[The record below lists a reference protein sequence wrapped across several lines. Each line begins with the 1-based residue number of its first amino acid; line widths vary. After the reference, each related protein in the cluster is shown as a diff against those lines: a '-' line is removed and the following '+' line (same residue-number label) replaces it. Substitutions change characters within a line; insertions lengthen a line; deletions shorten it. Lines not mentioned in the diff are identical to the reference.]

1 MPNSPKPLRIS
12 DVRERNEKLV
22 LRIVH
27 SAGSPGISQ
36 SEVVQAT
43 GLKAPTIFRI
53 FSSLEEAGYIQALGR
68 EANPSDDG
76 ARQERKGRRPVSY
89 AVRCEAFYCVGI
101 EFWVERVSIG
111 IFDFGGASIY
121 SHTSSL
127 SRSED
132 AERVSDLIARLVDQ
146 AVEDTQVPRDRI
158 LGVGIGAPGQVDVG
172 RRLVASYPRI
182 PGMKNYPVAQVLESK
197 LGLPVYLHNNCS
209 VIALSE
215 YRYGGPAVEASM
227 FMLLLRSGVNGAFVD
242 GGKVFLSPRGTT
254 VEMGH
259 VSIDYDGPICV
270 CGARG
275 CLEAFIT
282 SMDSENLRRGNWL
295 FEGLDPFSPSADPIL
310 TAAAAYI
317 SSAVQ
322 TASRLFR
329 PSSFLIVAYS
339 DDIAAEIA
347 RRATEKLSRETSSF
361 DEAKPHI
368 RGRAYNQ
375 GLALRGAADLVIDA
389 FLS

>member
-1 MPNSPKPLRIS
+1 MASSSKPLRVS

-27 SAGSPGISQ
+27 SAGLSGISQ

-53 FSSLEEAGYIQALGR
+53 FSALEEAGYIQALER
-68 EANPSDDG
+68 DSNPQEES

-89 AVRCEAFYCVGI
+89 AVRQEAFYCVGI
-101 EFWVERVSIG
+101 EFWVERISIG
-111 IFDFGGASIY
+111 IFDFRGASIY

-127 SRSED
+127 SRTED
-132 AERVSDLIARLVDQ
+132 ADRVSDLIASLVNQ
-146 AVEDTQVPRDRI
+146 AIGDTQVPRDRI
-158 LGVGIGAPGQVDVG
+158 LGVGIGAPGQVNVG
-172 RRLVASYPRI
+172 KRLVASYPRI
-182 PGMKNYPVAQVLESK
+182 PGMKNYPIAEILESK
-197 LGLPVYLHNNCS
+197 LGLPVLLHNNCS
-209 VIALSE
+209 VIAQSE
-215 YRYGGPAVEASM
+215 FRYGGPEVEASM

-242 GGKVFLSPRGTT
+242 SGRMFLSPRGTT

-259 VSIDYDGPICV
+259 ISIDYDGPLCV

-317 SSAVQ
+317 SSAIQ

-339 DDIAAEIA
+339 DEIAAEIA
-347 RRATEKLSRETSSF
+347 RRTTEKLSRETSSF
-361 DEAKPHI
+361 DETKPLI
-368 RGRAYNQ
+368 LGRAYNQ